1 MSPLFFA
8 FVSSF
13 RGSFVEVV
21 EELESADVITIVG
34 HFFPNDIL
42 IGYTTTT
49 VNKKKQQFIS
59 GLNHSSS

>member
-1 MSPLFFA
+1 
-8 FVSSF
+8 
-13 RGSFVEVV
+13 V